1 MSDRIKIDPENLE
14 QMSAVMESA
23 TDAIEEAVA
32 LMTQI
37 VAHRDWTCKE
47 RYRIN
52 EQIEEI
58 QKAVRLIMTMG
69 SGFAGAVRRVLKK
82 FKEREE
88 RIRQL
93 FETVED
99 MLRRLLGI
107 GPAGGVT
114 STGTGVVTGEGL
126 RDAVAST
133 FYDRVSNCPTH
144 TGSNVDD
151 IGGWSKIVSNLPPL
165 STGFPTSNLSSVVE
179 PISTTDFGSLEL

>member
-37 VAHRDWTCKE
+37 VTHRDWTCKE

-69 SGFAGAVRRVLKK
+69 SGFARAVRRVLKK

-107 GPAGGVT
+107 KPEGGVT
-114 STGTGVVTGEGL
+114 NSGTEIVTDGGSLQDTVATVVHDL
-126 RDAVAST
+126 RE
-133 FYDRVSNCPTH
+133 NL
-144 TGSNVDD
+144 
-151 IGGWSKIVSNLPPL
+151 GGWNWNRPVILPSPVPIVREI
-165 STGFPTSNLSSVVE
+165 SNLSSVTE

>member
-82 FKEREE
+82 FKERED
-88 RIRQL
+88 RFRQL

-99 MLRRLLGI
+99 MFRRLLSI

-114 STGTGVVTGEGL
+114 STGTGVVIGEGL
-126 RDAVAST
+126 RDAVDST
-133 FYDRVSNCPTH
+133 FYDRVCPTH